1 MDVIRANGGKVPY
14 NEPSRFLP
22 DPPQTVIH
30 AKEIC
35 THTIYLLHLA
45 KHCEIHCQPCS
56 HASRHDVITV
66 YLPAAAAY
74 LHDGILFCTVDVE
87 RHSSTSASCRQVLPV
102 VATRDTVSWTAVDRP
117 RFRYLCSEPCF
128 SWAMRFDCV

>member
-1 MDVIRANGGKVPY
+1 MDVIRANGGKIPY

-22 DPPQTVIH
+22 HPPQTVIH

-45 KHCEIHCQPCS
+45 KHCEMHCQPYIY
-56 HASRHDVITV
+56 ASPHNVINV
-66 YLPAAAAY
+66 YLSAAAA
-74 LHDGILFCTVDVE
+74 HVQDGILLCTVDVE

-102 VATRDTVSWTAVDRP
+102 VATRDTIVD
-117 RFRYLCSEPCF
+117 CS
-128 SWAMRFDCV
+128 